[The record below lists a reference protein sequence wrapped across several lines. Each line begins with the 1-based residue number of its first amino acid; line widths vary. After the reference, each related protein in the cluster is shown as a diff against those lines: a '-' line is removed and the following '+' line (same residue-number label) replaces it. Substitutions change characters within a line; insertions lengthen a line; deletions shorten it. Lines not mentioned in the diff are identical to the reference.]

1 MRVMRRLPRVALP
14 LLLLAAAC
22 EQRAPATGARAEALE
37 TLRSADSTLQL
48 AVAARDV
55 ASTLALYAD
64 DAVLLPLAKPI
75 AEGRDAIRQEWEHS
89 FGIPGFANSSRLTS
103 ADVSLDGTMGVTR
116 GTYEA
121 IMKAPDGATVVERGK
136 WVSVWR
142 RAAGGPWRITVDIY
156 NTDSL
161 PPDHQP
167 STADAHDH

>member
-1 MRVMRRLPRVALP
+1 MRVLRLRRLPRAA

-22 EQRAPATGARAEALE
+22 QPSARATDARAEALE
-37 TLRSADSTLQL
+37 ALRTADSTLQV

-55 ASTLALYAD
+55 VGTLALYAD

-75 AEGRDAIRQEWEHS
+75 AEGRDAIRKEWEHS
-89 FGIPGFANSSRLTS
+89 FGIPGFANTSRLTA
-103 ADVSLDGTMGVTR
+103 ADVSLDGTLGVTR

-121 IMKAPDGATVVERGK
+121 IMKAPDGETVVERGK

-142 RAAGGPWRITVDIY
+142 RTAGSPWRITADIY

-167 STADAHDH
+167 SAADAHDH

>member
-1 MRVMRRLPRVALP
+1 LRVLKQLPRVV
-14 LLLLAAAC
+14 LLLLAGAC
-22 EQRAPATGARAEALE
+22 QQRAPVPDARAEALSA
-37 TLRSADSTLQL
+37 LRAADSTLQS

-55 ASTLALYAD
+55 AGTMALYAD

-75 AEGRDAIRQEWEHS
+75 AEGRDAIRKEWEHS
-89 FGIPGFANSSRLTS
+89 FGIPGFSNSSRLT
-103 ADVSLDGTMGVTR
+103 AHDVSIDGTMGVTR

-121 IMKAPDGATVVERGK
+121 IMKAPRGETVVERGK

-142 RAAGGPWRITVDIY
+142 RATGGPWRITADIY

>member
-1 MRVMRRLPRVALP
+1 MRVMRTLRVALP

-22 EQRAPATGARAEALE
+22 EQSAPGTEVRAEALE
-37 TLRSADSTLQL
+37 TLRAADSTLQV

-55 ASTLALYAD
+55 ASTLAHYAD
-64 DAVLLPLAKPI
+64 DAVLMPLAKPL
-75 AEGRDAIRQEWEHS
+75 AKGRDSIRAEWEHS
-89 FGIPGFANSSRLTS
+89 FGIPGFANTSRLTS
-103 ADVSLDGTMGVTR
+103 ADISLDGTLGVTR

-121 IMKAPDGATVVERGK
+121 TMKAPGGSTVVERGK

-142 RAAGGPWRITVDIY
+142 RVAGGPWRITVDIY

-167 STADAHDH
+167 SAAESHDH

>member
-1 MRVMRRLPRVALP
+1 MRVLRQLPLGA
-14 LLLLAAAC
+14 LLLLAGAC
-22 EQRAPATGARAEALE
+22 QQSAPVPDERAEAL
-37 TLRSADSTLQL
+37 TALRTADSTLQV

-55 ASTLALYAD
+55 ASTMALYAE

-75 AEGRDAIRQEWEHS
+75 AEGRDAIRKEWEHS
-89 FGIPGFANSSRLTS
+89 FGIPGFTNSSRLTA

-121 IMKAPDGATVVERGK
+121 LMKAPGGETVLERGK

-142 RAAGGPWRITVDIY
+142 RASGAPWRITVDIY

-167 STADAHDH
+167 SSADRHDH